1 MHYASG
7 TISWV
12 ALALE
17 NNLVCDEFICDNRQ
31 TNKHT
36 LAKKHGLHIKEI
48 PLFSFVMTDSFLMT
62 DFVMTDSFVT
72 TENIKEIPLFSF
84 VMISFVMTDKQTNR
98 IVFQY
103 GVELI
108 ATLPSGKNTAFDKS
122 FSQMKQ
128 IPLMYF
134 YRFTI

>member
-36 LAKKHGLHIKEI
+36 VAKKHVFAYKGN
-48 PLFSFVMTDSFLMT
+48 SFIFIVMTDSFVMT
-62 DFVMTDSFVT
+62 DFVMTDSFVMT
-72 TENIKEIPLFSF
+72 KNIKEIPLFSF
-84 VMISFVMTDKQTNR
+84 VMISFVMTDKHTNT
-98 IVFQY
+98 Q
-103 GVELI
+103 
-108 ATLPSGKNTAFDKS
+108 N
-122 FSQMKQ
+122 Q
-128 IPLMYF
+128 
-134 YRFTI
+134 